1 MITARSTRDQLLTRT
16 PGDSTDSR
24 TRPPETITPLLTT
37 LLIARPTRSPLSC
50 TNLAGGCDGTWV
62 RIGHRSLYRLNTGCT
77 AHRSMCAS
85 K

>member
-1 MITARSTRDQLLTRT
+1 M
-16 PGDSTDSR
+16 
-24 TRPPETITPLLTT
+24 TPLLTM
-37 LLIARPTRSPLSC
+37 LLIARPTRSPESC

-62 RIGHRSLYRLNTGCT
+62 RIGHSSLYRLNTGCT